1 MKDSL
6 NTDGRLR
13 RDEITPIIGLPT
25 HHLISLDYRSSR
37 PHNPAAMQKTVHS
50 EILRSALT
58 AKGWDQKQL
67 AEALGVSGQ
76 AVTNWMKGVDFP
88 RPATLLKLATALSLS
103 FEQLV
108 RSDTTDQPVI
118 AFRKKGAAKTTN
130 EHVLHARAM
139 GAMLKP
145 LVAHLPARQ
154 SLRTQISDTSLAYD
168 SLQATAA
175 AVRAKLG
182 IGPEA
187 VLSYEHLIGQ
197 FAANDAVIVPVM
209 WGAKNTHENALH
221 ILLPAEKVTFIF
233 LNLDTHLEDFK
244 FWMVHEL
251 AHVFTPELAG
261 KDEGEDFADAFAGA
275 LLFPRE
281 LAHHAYVSA
290 NHRRTPSS
298 VIGALHDFARDH
310 MISLYSVFNEVSKY
324 AHARGLPALKVTPQQ
339 VHAARNSGNVRGELV
354 SATLFRPLP
363 PEPAV
368 YIAAAQTVFKSAFFT
383 ALQALLRERGT
394 GAGYVQQVMSVP
406 LADAQALHDELL
418 R

>member
-1 MKDSL
+1 MHKV
-6 NTDGRLR
+6 
-13 RDEITPIIGLPT
+13 
-25 HHLISLDYRSSR
+25 
-37 PHNPAAMQKTVHS
+37 VHRES
-50 EILRSALT
+50 IRQALA

-67 AEALGVSGQ
+67 AEELGVSGQ

-88 RPATLLKLATALSLS
+88 RPATLLKLASTLALG
-103 FEQLV
+103 FDQLV
-108 RSDTTDQPVI
+108 LADEANQPVI
-118 AFRKKGAAKTTN
+118 AFRKKGGTKTT
-130 EHVLHARAM
+130 EDHVSRARAM

-145 LVAHLPARQ
+145 LVAYLPARQ
-154 SLRTQISDTSLAYD
+154 SLRTQISDTSLAYE

-182 IGPEA
+182 IGQEA

-197 FAANDAVIVPVM
+197 FAENDAVIVPVM
-209 WGAKNTHENALH
+209 WGARKTHENALH
-221 ILLPAEKVTFIF
+221 ILLPAEKVTFIY

-244 FWMVHEL
+244 FWMAHEL
-251 AHVFTPELAG
+251 AHVFTPALAG

-290 NHRRTPSS
+290 SHRRTSS
-298 VIGALHDFARDH
+298 SIIGVLHDLAQRH

-324 AHARGLPALKVTPQQ
+324 AAALGLAPLEVTTQQ
-339 VHAARNSGNVRGELV
+339 VHAARNSDGVRGELV

-363 PEPAV
+363 PEPGT
-368 YIAAAQTVFKSAFFT
+368 YIAAAHSVFQSAFFA

-394 GAGYVQQVMSVP
+394 GVGYVQQVMSIALP
-406 LADAQALHDELL
+406 DAQAIHRELT